1 MTVVNTR
8 AFPCPS
14 CQKLIAYD
22 PHHAAGEIVCPR
34 CGHRQRA
41 PQEGGQPPP
50 LAACSKRRRGPLSCL
65 FAGCGGCLG
74 VLILIAALIA
84 LGVSVKVPT
93 HMPKACQRLTQPLV
107 SRGYLPGTA
116 PEQIT
121 LAGTEV
127 AVAVTAVAKK
137 RPLIYEAPLKRT
149 SATETP
155 VYCVFVTLSNGGGTP
170 VAYRSWRTLEDE
182 SDVRRAATLSDE
194 TGARLGLVSFGVN
207 TWPVGAVGEAQIA
220 PGGSIEDVLLF
231 ECGSLA
237 GGDLFINLPGENIGL
252 TRPLRFRIPREMVQ

>member
-22 PHHAAGEIVCPR
+22 PRHAGGEIVCPR
-34 CGHRQRA
+34 CGHRQRV
-41 PQEGGQPPP
+41 PQGEGQPPP
-50 LAACSKRRRGPLSCL
+50 LAARSERRRVSLSCL

-84 LGVSVKVPT
+84 LGVSVRIPA
-93 HMPKACQRLTQPLV
+93 HMPKVFQRLSKPLV

-116 PEQIT
+116 PEQVT

-127 AVAVTAVAKK
+127 AVAVSAVAKK
-137 RPLIYEAPLKRT
+137 CPLIYEAPLKRT

-155 VYCVFVTLSNGGGTP
+155 VYCVSLTISNGGDSP
-170 VAYRSWRTLEDE
+170 AAYRSWRVLEDE

-194 TGARLGLVSFGVN
+194 AGSRLGLISFGVN
-207 TWPVGAVGEAQIA
+207 TWPVGAIGEAQIA
-220 PGGSIEDVLLF
+220 PGGSIQDVLLF
-231 ECGSLA
+231 ECGSLT
-237 GGDLFINLPGENIGL
+237 GGDLIINLPGENIGHN
-252 TRPLRFRIPREMVQ
+252 RPVRFRIPRELVQ